1 MNYYEVL
8 EIDPIS
14 NKDEIRKQY
23 RKLCLKYH
31 PDKNNGNDEQF
42 KKIKEAYEIL
52 YNDETRKKYDIQ
64 LLFGYIEFTEEDM
77 NILNEYYNKIINS
90 NEFKLLKLLYKSIP
104 NKNDIWNKIKK
115 KREYSIVRAYKSI
128 DICKLLHD
136 EIINLYI
143 NITDY
148 KNKILKVI
156 YIFTNN
162 GNYYLFLRD
171 NYPSII
177 IHNITCTLR
186 INFYIK

>member
-177 IHNITCTLR
+177 IDNITCTLR